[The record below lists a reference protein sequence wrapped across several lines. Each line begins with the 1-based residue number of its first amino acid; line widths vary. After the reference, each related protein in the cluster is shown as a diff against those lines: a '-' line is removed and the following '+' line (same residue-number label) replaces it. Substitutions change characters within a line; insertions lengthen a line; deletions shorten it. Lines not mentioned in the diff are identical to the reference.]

1 MASRFFAPTATTLA
15 LALAAAFVMPSQT
28 FATSRDKRFFDNV
41 AGTWTGPGEIVAGKY
56 KGTRF
61 TCNLTGISSDGS
73 QTGLTLDGTC
83 RVGVFSQP
91 MKATISEV
99 GSGYQGKFLDG
110 ASGKG
115 LDIVSGTVSGN
126 RVVMGINRSKLNG
139 AMVAHLQ
146 NQTAMNITISVRVE
160 DQLVPVIGLKL
171 NRRAAAKAD

>member
-1 MASRFFAPTATTLA
+1 MAFRSPSLASLLLAATLA
-15 LALAAAFVMPSQT
+15 LTAALPAAAQGGT
-28 FATSRDKRFFDNV
+28 RDKRFFDTV

-61 TCNLTGISSDGS
+61 TCNLTGISGDGG

-91 MKATISEV
+91 MKAVISQV
-99 GSGYQGKFLDG
+99 GDGYQGKFLDG
-110 ASGKG
+110 AAGKG
-115 LDIVSGTVSGN
+115 LDIVSGTVSGD
-126 RVVMGINRSKLNG
+126 RVIMGINRAKLNG

-171 NRRAAAKAD
+171 NRRGAASAD